1 MDVLSALSA
10 GAGPSATPSNQSLG
24 QQDFMRLLI
33 AQFQAQNP
41 LEPLGNTEFIGQ
53 LAQFSVVSGV
63 QQLDSSFKGFA
74 QQLTG
79 DQVLQGASLLGK
91 PVQRVSDQIGCD
103 GQHAPV
109 MTLDVPPGAARV
121 EVDVLNANG
130 VRVAQR
136 VLDNPAAGEFTLA
149 WDGLLADG
157 SRATPGRY
165 GVQARAVAGASSA
178 ALTVRTEATVTGI
191 APSAQGLQLA
201 LDDGSTTSL
210 NDVTLIRAAR

>member
-1 MDVLSALSA
+1 MDVLSALSPGA
-10 GAGPSATPSNQSLG
+10 GASATPNNQSLG

-63 QQLDSSFKGFA
+63 QQLDSSFQGFA

-91 PVQRVSDQIGCD
+91 PVQRISDQIGFD
-103 GQHAPV
+103 GTSAPI
-109 MTLDVPPGAARV
+109 MTFDVPPGAAKV
-121 EVDVLNANG
+121 EVDVLNASG
-130 VRVAQR
+130 VRVAQ
-136 VLDNPAAGEFTLA
+136 LIQNNPAAGDLSLA

-157 SRATPGRY
+157 SRAPAGLY
-165 GVQARAVAGASSA
+165 SVQARAVAGDATA
-178 ALTVRTEATVTGI
+178 AMAVRTEAIVTGI
-191 APSAQGLQLA
+191 KPTSQGLQLV

-210 NDVTLIRAAR
+210 NDVTQIRAAR

>member
-1 MDVLSALSA
+1 
-10 GAGPSATPSNQSLG
+10 
-24 QQDFMRLLI
+24 MRLLI

-91 PVQRVSDQIGCD
+91 PVQRLSNQIGFD
-103 GQHAPV
+103 GQSASV
-109 MTLDVPPGAARV
+109 MTLEVPSGAARV
-121 EVDVLNANG
+121 EVDVLNASG
-130 VRVAQR
+130 VRVAQLVR
-136 VLDNPAAGEFTLA
+136 QNPAAGELSLA
-149 WDGLLADG
+149 WDGAMADG
-157 SRATPGRY
+157 SRAPAGLY
-165 GVQARAVAGASSA
+165 SLQARAVAGEASA
-178 ALTVRTEATVTGI
+178 ALAVRTEAIVTGI
-191 APSAQGLQLA
+191 KPSSQGLQLV

-210 NDVTLIRAAR
+210 NDVTQIRAAR